1 MSWEPVSSGGM
12 ACKLTLRWLD
22 EGHEHSMEQLF
33 NQDRITVGREAGN
46 DCVLKDVTCVIGRK
60 HAEIRV
66 GREGWVLSDMRSI
79 NGTILNGAKIAP
91 STEYLLHDGDQI
103 AVGPYRL
110 VFQSTP
116 LPATRDVNQED
127 VPSEVR
133 SSETAAA
140 DAERLQ
146 YLLQR
151 AYGGADASS
160 ATQLES
166 HLQAVLRHAVEGY
179 DGRRANAAVQALQA
193 TLGRRSRQAING
205 FQKVAVEQPHEKQD
219 APMLGPIPSRSGS
232 AGQGSLDALQRSGE
246 PFTRFRLM
254 VKAVAA
260 GLVDVVRA
268 RRTFQKEFEAKT
280 TRPIAK
286 NPNPIKYADSAQ
298 EIEAVLLDPTVADLS
313 DEQLIACVNEVFRDM
328 TIHHL
333 GLMAGF
339 NESIRGLLKELNPVV
354 IAKAAS
360 AEMPGKGIGLFS
372 NKELRTEAAA
382 WRQYVQKHR
391 EFTEEEVKVFEHLLA
406 PYFTK
411 GYLAFHHA
419 HKRT

>member
-1 MSWEPVSSGGM
+1 M
-12 ACKLTLRWLD
+12 ACKLLLKWFE

-33 NQDRITVGREAGN
+33 TQDRITVGRDGGN
-46 DCVLKDVTCVIGRK
+46 DCVLKDETRVIGRK
-60 HAEIRV
+60 HAELRV
-66 GREGWVLSDMRSI
+66 GREGWVLFDMKSV
-79 NGTILNGAKIAP
+79 NGTMLNGAKIAP
-91 STEYLLHDGDQI
+91 STEHLLHDGDHI
-103 AVGPYRL
+103 AIGPYRL
-110 VFQSTP
+110 IFESTP
-116 LPATRDVNQED
+116 LPVMRDMNHEN
-127 VPSEVR
+127 VPSEVG
-133 SSETAAA
+133 SAGTAAA

-151 AYGGADASS
+151 AYGEAGASS
-160 ATQLES
+160 AKQLED

-179 DGRRANAAVQALQA
+179 DGSRANAAVRALQA
-193 TLGRRSRQAING
+193 VLDRRSRQAIDG
-205 FQKVAVEQPHEKQD
+205 SQKVVMEQTYEKQD
-219 APMLGPIPSRSGS
+219 APMLGPIPSRSGF
-232 AGQGSLDALQRSGE
+232 AGHGSLDALQRSGE

-313 DEQLIACVNEVFRDM
+313 DEQLMACVTEVFRDM

-339 NESIRGLLKELNPVV
+339 NESIRGLLKELNPEV
-354 IAKAAS
+354 IAKTAP

-372 NKELRTEAAA
+372 NKELRAEAAA

-419 HKRT
+419 HKQA